1 MMRFS
6 MTKEN
11 DYRQNAADVLLL
23 AQQTSSTSDK
33 RRLLRLA
40 EAWLDLADR
49 ARKVAKNLRESMQP
63 PVQQKI
69 DR

>member
-6 MTKEN
+6 MTEEN
-11 DYRQNAADVLLL
+11 DYRQHAADALQL

-49 ARKVAKNLRESMQP
+49 ARKVAKNLRGPTQP